1 MVAALA
7 TGCVDSL
14 SDPDAGG
21 VVTRPDVSGL
31 DDVAAVDTVSPDSL
45 LPDTAGAPDVSF
57 VDLGPFEWNP
67 DDETLPLFEQ
77 GVVKALEVTMPAD
90 QLQGLLSCW
99 KDPPEAV
106 LEGTAKCWF
115 TCTATFEG
123 KQSAPASCRPKGRPE
138 KWADQK
144 KPQWIVRFD
153 QTDKTGRFY
162 GLRRFNLESNTEVLA
177 PVRDRLGMWFM
188 REAGVPA
195 PRVSLVTMTVNGSDY
210 GPYQLIE
217 PVDKEFLQDH
227 FANPEGNLYDDEGEL
242 TTNETTST
250 RARLELLYDKIETEH
265 GKLDQ
270 SHTTFFAGFGGLA
283 DVDAFMRF
291 MAAEIALATTDNFTD
306 GAGNTYLY
314 DQSPGPGLLPIP
326 WDHDELF
333 DITVADP
340 TEALGT
346 CISSAGFADEPQPFC
361 ELFWSDAGMR
371 AALADEL
378 RRLRDGPMQQLP
390 AELKR
395 YCDEARPYVVADPF
409 AGDEIATRFEAD
421 CAQIGDFID
430 TRIDFLENAAE
441 LK

>member
-1 MVAALA
+1 
-7 TGCVDSL
+7 
-14 SDPDAGG
+14 
-21 VVTRPDVSGL
+21 
-31 DDVAAVDTVSPDSL
+31 
-45 LPDTAGAPDVSF
+45 
-57 VDLGPFEWNP
+57 
-67 DDETLPLFEQ
+67 
-77 GVVKALEVTMPAD
+77 
-90 QLQGLLSCW
+90 
-99 KDPPEAV
+99 
-106 LEGTAKCWF
+106 
-115 TCTATFEG
+115 
-123 KQSAPASCRPKGRPE
+123 
-138 KWADQK
+138 
-144 KPQWIVRFD
+144 
-153 QTDKTGRFY
+153 
-162 GLRRFNLESNTEVLA
+162 
-177 PVRDRLGMWFM
+177 MWFM

-270 SHTTFFAGFGGLA
+270 SHTTFFAGLGGLA